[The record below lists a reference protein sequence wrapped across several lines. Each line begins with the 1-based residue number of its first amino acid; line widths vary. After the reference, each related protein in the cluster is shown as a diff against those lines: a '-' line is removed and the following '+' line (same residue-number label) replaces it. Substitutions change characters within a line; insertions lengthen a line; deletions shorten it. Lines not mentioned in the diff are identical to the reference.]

1 MALTRTII
9 EIFKPL
15 LSKFTF
21 VLIVVVVMTGLLVF
35 QSRIDLTQMYP
46 SRFTVIMQQRFNH
59 SIKDDPKLTTTKGNN
74 SHETGNSEKSKTT
87 ISPRRAST
95 ITIVKGGL
103 TKVVIANSTINKLT
117 SKITMTTTTTKVTP
131 IVTPNVTIIVT
142 SSTKPIV
149 PTTMAKTMTSSIT
162 TTYKVTPNL
171 TSNVKP
177 TNGTIVT
184 STVPNVASSVR
195 TSTPAKVK
203 KKTYVCK
210 QIGARLGN
218 QMYMFATSYGTARR
232 NNMTLVMKNDAT
244 LRATFNIEGAYN
256 TNWTLCK
263 DATTISEPSC
273 CRAWPN
279 IYNVSNEKTVILGGY
294 LQSYKYFDD
303 HRDEVRKYLTF
314 RNNVLNEANNK
325 LTDLFKKRYPGQNK
339 EKRTL
344 IGVHIRRGD
353 YLSSNSIKFGYVTAP
368 KEYIFRAQKYM
379 ETKYSNIT
387 YFVCSND
394 LAWTNDVF
402 KGQTDAIIVP
412 IGPAHVDL
420 ALLSL
425 MDHMIMTVGTYG
437 FWASWFVNGTTIY
450 LKDFTK
456 PGSNFGNQF
465 DKDHLDTIPPSWIG
479 L

>member
-1 MALTRTII
+1 MTLLTKK
-9 EIFKPL
+9 IFRNIRPV
-15 LSKFTF
+15 LSKFTS
-21 VLIVVVVMTGLLVF
+21 VLILAAVVVGLVVF
-35 QSRIDLTQMYP
+35 QSRTNFQGHILSQIH
-46 SRFTVIMQQRFNH
+46 SSGFSAVGKQRFN
-59 SIKDDPKLTTTKGNN
+59 KFTNNEPKLTKWKENN
-74 SHETGNSEKSKTT
+74 SQATGKAVQ
-87 ISPRRAST
+87 SPSPTSIRRVVG
-95 ITIVKGGL
+95 ITNIV
-103 TKVVIANSTINKLT
+103 INKLA
-117 SKITMTTTTTKVTP
+117 SKNKKTTTTTKVTP
-131 IVTPNVTIIVT
+131 IGTSVTSNTKNTKPSVTPTRIVKHTATI
-142 SSTKPIV
+142 
-149 PTTMAKTMTSSIT
+149 AH
-162 TTYKVTPNL
+162 
-171 TSNVKP
+171 
-177 TNGTIVT
+177 
-184 STVPNVASSVR
+184 SVR
-195 TSTPAKVK
+195 TSSHANVK

-210 QIGARLGN
+210 QNSAGLGN
-218 QMYMFATSYGTARR
+218 KIYMFAASYGTARR
-232 NNMTLVMKNDAT
+232 KNMALVMKNDAT

-263 DATTISEPSC
+263 NATTISEPSC

-303 HRDEVRKYLTF
+303 HRDEVRRYLIF

-325 LTDLFKKRYPGQNK
+325 LNDLFKKRYPGQNK

-379 ETKYSNIT
+379 ETQYSNIT

-450 LKDFTK
+450 LREFAK
-456 PGSNFGNQF
+456 PGSVYSKLF
-465 DKDHLDTIPPSWIG
+465 DKDHFDTIPASWIG